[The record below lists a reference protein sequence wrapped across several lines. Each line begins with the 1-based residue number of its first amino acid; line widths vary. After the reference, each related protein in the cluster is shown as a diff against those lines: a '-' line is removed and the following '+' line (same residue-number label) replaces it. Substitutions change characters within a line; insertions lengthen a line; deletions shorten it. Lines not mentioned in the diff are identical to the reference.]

1 MRIQGY
7 IFYIDKVLLP
17 VAPSSVT
24 ISHKNMNSVINLIND
39 AEFNMLKQEGLQ
51 EITFKFMLPSQRYPF
66 SRYLGFYQKPSYF
79 LNKLKNLKKKA
90 KPFQLIIIRTYP
102 NLRQQAYF
110 NTNLKVSLED
120 YSVEENAEEGM
131 DVYVEIKLKEFI
143 DPRPKQYIANA
154 DGTVSTQNQRWTDKV
169 ENRIKEMKYGDK
181 IWQVIRRETG
191 GLDQLETV
199 VEVNGISSL
208 TGFVS
213 DKLRM
218 W

>member
-1 MRIQGY
+1 MRTQGY

-17 VAPSSVT
+17 VTPSSVN
-24 ISHKNMNSVINLIND
+24 ISHKNMNSIVNLIND

-51 EITFKFMLPSQRYPF
+51 EISFKFMLPSQRYPF
-66 SRYLGFYQKPSYF
+66 ARYLGVYQKPSYF
-79 LNKLKNLKKKA
+79 LNKLKNLKKRV

-102 NLRQQAYF
+102 NSAQAYF

-120 YSVEENAEEGM
+120 LSVEENAEEGM
-131 DVYVEIKLKEFI
+131 DIYVEIKLKEFI
-143 DPRPKQYIANA
+143 DPRPKQYVANA

-169 ENRIKEMKYGDK
+169 ESRIKEMKYGDK

-199 VEVNGISSL
+199 MEINGISSL
-208 TGFVS
+208 TGFVT
-213 DKLRM
+213 DKLRL

>member
-1 MRIQGY
+1 MRTQGY

-17 VAPSSVT
+17 VAPSSVN
-24 ISHKNMNSVINLIND
+24 ISHKNMNSIVNLIND

-51 EITFKFMLPSQRYPF
+51 EISFKFMLPSQRYPF
-66 SRYLGFYQKPSYF
+66 ARYLGFYQKPSYF

-90 KPFQLIIIRTYP
+90 KPFQLIIIRIYP
-102 NLRQQAYF
+102 NSAQAYF

-120 YSVEENAEEGM
+120 FSVEENAEEGM

-143 DPRPKQYIANA
+143 DPRPKQYVANA

-169 ENRIKEMKYGDK
+169 ESRIKEMKYGDK

-199 VEVNGISSL
+199 MEINGISSL
-208 TGFVS
+208 TGFVT
-213 DKLRM
+213 DKLRL

>member
-1 MRIQGY
+1 MRTQGY

-17 VAPSSVT
+17 VTPSSVN
-24 ISHKNMNSVINLIND
+24 ISHKNMNSIVNLIND

-51 EITFKFMLPSQRYPF
+51 EISFKFMLPSQRYPF
-66 SRYLGFYQKPSYF
+66 ARYLGVYQKPSYF
-79 LNKLKNLKKKA
+79 LNKLKNLKKRA

-102 NLRQQAYF
+102 NSAQAYV

-120 YSVEENAEEGM
+120 FSVEENAEEGM

-143 DPRPKQYIANA
+143 DPRPKQYVANA
-154 DGTVSTQNQRWTDKV
+154 DGTVSAQNQRWTDKV
-169 ENRIKEMKYGDK
+169 ESRIKEMKYGDK

-199 VEVNGISSL
+199 MEINGISSL
-208 TGFVS
+208 TGFVT
-213 DKLRM
+213 DKLRL